1 MKNAISMLQ
10 QFFAA
15 LVLMFVVPDHTHMS
29 AREIVAKRVF
39 ILKRVMIAT
48 YATLALVAYFYAMT
62 WVFTHFFRLAM
73 PETVSLIARV
83 AAFLLPALLAAE
95 MVYDS
100 RYCNEDL
107 VITRRRKAAW

>member
-1 MKNAISMLQ
+1 MIQ

-15 LVLMFVVPDHTHMS
+15 LVLMFVVPVDTHMS
-29 AREIVAKRVF
+29 AREIVAKRVV
-39 ILKRVMIAT
+39 ILKRVIIAT
-48 YATLALVAYFYAMT
+48 YATLGLVAYFYAMT
-62 WVFTHFFRLAM
+62 WVLAHIFGLAI

-83 AAFLLPALLAAE
+83 AAFMLPALLAAE

-107 VITRRRKAAW
+107 VIEHRRKTAW